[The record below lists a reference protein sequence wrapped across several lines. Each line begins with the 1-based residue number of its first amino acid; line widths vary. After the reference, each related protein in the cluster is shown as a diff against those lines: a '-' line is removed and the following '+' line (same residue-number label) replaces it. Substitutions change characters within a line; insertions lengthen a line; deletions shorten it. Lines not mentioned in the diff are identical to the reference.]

1 MIFLVEYNRSEGNIV
16 ALRSFADAQRQ
27 EAENS
32 RLEMELT
39 LNRKK
44 VNHEVVLLE
53 ADSEAAL
60 RRTHQRYF
68 GDFRQLPAEQPN
80 GRTSH

>member
-68 GDFRQLPAEQPN
+68 GDFRRLPAEQPN